1 MEFLQSNKCSS
12 DYAATNS
19 SIDGISAIFKPGY
32 VHYISQIWTEI
43 DSKMTHAAHEA
54 TGTVASASLSLQ
66 LTMDF
71 RNEQDRVGL
80 GWTLSVIYFS

>member
-19 SIDGISAIFKPGY
+19 LIDGISSIFKPGY
-32 VHYISQIWTEI
+32 VHYISQKWKEI
-43 DSKMTHAAHEA
+43 ESKTTRAALEA
-54 TGTVASASLSLQ
+54 TSTVASTSLSLQ